1 MKECPAEA
9 AQTVG
14 LIGLGLMGSALAER
28 LLRAGFSVTGW
39 DIDSSQ
45 RAAFSKSGGR
55 AAGDAAEI
63 VAGHP
68 RVLLSLPDL
77 EVVRRVLRGVEAV
90 LRKGQII
97 IDTSTG
103 DPEQTEAVGRE
114 LAARG
119 VSCLDATISG
129 NSAQVTAG
137 EVTVMVGGA
146 KEAFEQCQDLFRC
159 FAPRTFHV
167 GPCGSG
173 AKMKLV
179 TNLVLGLNRAT
190 LAEGL
195 ALAKVVGL
203 DLAQTLDVLRNSPAY
218 SRAIDVKGA
227 KMIAGDFAP
236 QARLSQ
242 HLKDVRL
249 MLEAA
254 SRAGIQLVLS
264 EAHRELLERAEAAG
278 LGQLDNS
285 AVIRVYEPVDQTAGQ
300 K

>member
-1 MKECPAEA
+1 ME
-9 AQTVG
+9 TVG
-14 LIGLGLMGSALAER
+14 LIGLGLMGSALAGR
-28 LLRAGFSVTGW
+28 LMRAGFGVTGY
-39 DIDSSQ
+39 DID
-45 RAAFSKSGGR
+45 AAQGAALAMLSGH
-55 AAGDAAEI
+55 AAGDSTEV
-63 VAGHP
+63 VAGQG
-68 RVLLSLPDL
+68 RVLLSLPNLD
-77 EVVRRVLRGVEAV
+77 VVSQVLHGAEAGF
-90 LRKGQII
+90 REGQII

-114 LAARG
+114 LAKRG
-119 VSCLDATISG
+119 VSYLDATISG
-129 NSAQVTAG
+129 NSAQVAAG
-137 EVTVMVGGA
+137 DVTVMVGGPR
-146 KEAFEQCQDLFRC
+146 EAFDKCLDLFRC
-159 FAPRTFHV
+159 FARQTFHV
-167 GPCGSG
+167 GPCGAG

-195 ALAKVVGL
+195 ALAKAVGL
-203 DLAQTLDVLRNSPAY
+203 DLAQTLEVLRESPAY

-227 KMIAGDFAP
+227 KLIAGDFAP

-254 SRAGIQLVLS
+254 SRAGIKLILS

-285 AVIRVYEPVDQTAGQ
+285 AVIRVYEQPEQ
-300 K
+300 KARQK

>member
-1 MKECPAEA
+1 MARHASE
-9 AQTVG
+9 V
-14 LIGLGLMGSALAER
+14 
-28 LLRAGFSVTGW
+28 
-39 DIDSSQ
+39 
-45 RAAFSKSGGR
+45 
-55 AAGDAAEI
+55 
-63 VAGHP
+63 VAGNS

-77 EVVRRVLRGVEAV
+77 GVVRQVLTEVGPKLHA
-90 LRKGQII
+90 GQII

-103 DPEQTEAVGRE
+103 DPEETEVVGRE

-119 VSCLDATISG
+119 VNFLDATISG
-129 NSAQVTAG
+129 NSAQVAAG
-137 EVTVMVGGA
+137 EVTVMVGGSD
-146 KEAFEQCQDLFRC
+146 EAFAQCQDLFRC
-159 FAPRTFHV
+159 FARQTFHV

-195 ALAKVVGL
+195 ALAKAVGL
-203 DLAQTLDVLRNSPAY
+203 DMAQALEVLRDSPAY

-227 KMIAGDFAP
+227 KLVAGDFTP

-242 HLKDVRL
+242 HLKDVKL
-249 MLEAA
+249 MLDAA
-254 SRAGIQLVLS
+254 SRAGIKLVLS

-278 LGQLDNS
+278 FGQLDNC
-285 AVIRVYEPVDQTAGQ
+285 AVIRVYEQPDQPVRP